1 MKFNLKKFLGFSLI
15 ELMISIITIGCIT
28 AAFAPVI
35 TKKMNGGMSGY
46 AGGGGGAFS
55 ITSGDN
61 APVGDGTAGEA
72 GQSYGTAVGG
82 AGGGAGGAW
91 SYNGSNANTAY
102 VGGTGSDGT
111 YRNTDN
117 ASYVHNVGGYCGPS
131 QHGHLVMSWGAQ
143 STTGNGGSSGKC
155 YTVNATVAPETTCQV
170 VVGKNGAET
179 YLQCGGVKYSS
190 NSGTAHAAS
199 GTTGG
204 AGFGVSCGTGIYGKG
219 GDGTSSGT
227 TAGNAGLVYIKM
239 QHNNPNKF
247 IKIKT

>member
-1 MKFNLKKFLGFSLI
+1 
-15 ELMISIITIGCIT
+15 MISIITIGCIT

-35 TKKMNGGMSGY
+35 TKKMNSGMSGY

-82 AGGGAGGAW
+82 AGGGAGGSW
-91 SYNGSNANTAY
+91 NYNGSNANTAY
-102 VGGTGSDGT
+102 VGGTGGDGT

-143 STTGNGGSSGKC
+143 ATTGNGGSSGKC
-155 YTVNATVAPETTCQV
+155 YTKTVTVTPGTSCNV
-170 VVGKNGAET
+170 VVGTNGAET
-179 YLQCGGVKYSS
+179 YLQCNGVKYSS
-190 NSGTAHAAS
+190 NSGTANAAS
-199 GTTGG
+199 GATGG
-204 AGFGVSCGTGIYGKG
+204 AGFTNTCSKDTSSSAYGKG
-219 GDGTSSGT
+219 GNGTTSGT
-227 TAGNAGLVYIKM
+227 TAGNAGLVYIK
-239 QHNNPNKF
+239 NA
-247 IKIKT
+247 T